1 MGDKKEKW
9 MTKGEKDKKRR
20 KQLKKM
26 KKALEKKI
34 AKEQEA
40 LRPKEIEE
48 KLRDTKK
55 SKAGENGNIVEK
67 KSKKKDKKDKVPK
80 PGTSS
85 GSGSS
90 EDKSSSSDG
99 SENEDD
105 IGASCDYIIDNLP
118 KCKDPVQEGD
128 RQRYLENALRP
139 MHKKKNELS
148 VKHYKS
154 YSTTQHYKNVVKERN
169 DFDSNDFELIEAKD
183 CKENVCTF
191 CNSGH
196 TGDFIEHLNSA
207 HKDEAEVKEFQD
219 LSIKAAFSREWS
231 EFLDGLEKRARFSF
245 NQINLEKEKGK
256 IIIEKLPDKQL
267 LKANDIN
274 PKLSKVV
281 KDINKFVPC
290 PFCLG
295 FYHEIEIPEHVHN
308 QCFLAKKDKNFS
320 KMRNFVREGQLLLP
334 TKQGVPNGEALK
346 LMESLGDDEIADVV
360 KRDFYILK
368 LGEYMLNKYKNFRSN
383 QTMFCVSRMRVC
395 GNLMLHLQKKG
406 LATCSPG
413 IQSEIGGIKSVICP
427 EMFNELKEAAKD
439 IARQDPSNPD
449 RIIVNVSIKVGE
461 AIKKVAEAIKMHC
474 MRSRDNVMHSQKLIY
489 RAERL
494 TTLMQTDWLHIG
506 SMRKKYD
513 QENSSKRDE
522 VLPLTSDVRN
532 LVDGIKHEL
541 EETLASIAYHRTKK
555 NVQKLQRVLLM
566 RLVVFNMRR
575 IGEVSRMR
583 VQDFESSKRAR
594 QTREEN
600 EEFSSLSE
608 LEKAVSK
615 TMLLVRFGGKVGRHV
630 ACLAPPDAVEGLEVL
645 AQEKYRR
652 TAGIIP
658 ENELIFATPGSMNHI
673 QGVTCFKQFAQK
685 YCEQP
690 DRVRGTK
697 MRKYIATSCQIIDLG
712 PEGKDTLCDH
722 LGHELNVHN
731 AFYRKHSDLVELT
744 KVAQVLCL
752 AEAGKL
758 SENAGRTLDN
768 LDISEKLFEA
778 EMMNGTFA
786 KDKGDEEGGDSEIE
800 EISGET
806 LKGKYPCNECDG
818 CSRNKPDDDCAKRKF
833 CLDKP
838 KFGGSNTIR
847 RKCIT
852 KRCQFEPEFDKNKKQ
867 GGEDK
872 DNDEDSDD
880 PEALGDIKMD
890 VKVKQEK
897 HWSEYNEPL
906 SKRIKTEPVEVES
919 DDPND
924 SPSKRQKGNNG
935 LAVES
940 RQYLSAQPQAQPEKD
955 QVEGEAANENTIDN
969 EGCAPG
975 FIWKTRP
982 DGTKYQVRDYRKAKI
997 LPNGQ
1002 LDNRIGMID
1011 NRSGNPFWRSRWSG
1025 QSNCRSMGIISGT
1038 SHFRR

>member
-1 MGDKKEKW
+1 VNQRAKKQKV
-9 MTKGEKDKKRR
+9 D
-20 KQLKKM
+20 
-26 KKALEKKI
+26 
-34 AKEQEA
+34 
-40 LRPKEIEE
+40 
-48 KLRDTKK
+48 
-55 SKAGENGNIVEK
+55 ENGNAIVKE
-67 KSKKKDKKDKVPK
+67 PK
-80 PGTSS
+80 NKENG
-85 GSGSS
+85 
-90 EDKSSSSDG
+90 DKSSSSDDKSSSSG
-99 SENEDD
+99 SEKEDI
-105 IGASCDYIIDNLP
+105 IGESCNYILDNLP
-118 KCKDPVQEGD
+118 KPQTVQEGD

-154 YSTTQHYKNVVKERN
+154 YTTTQYYKNVVKERN
-169 DFDSNDFELIEAKD
+169 DFDSNEFVLEEAQLS
-183 CKENVCTF
+183 KENVCTF
-191 CNSGH
+191 CKNGH
-196 TGDFIEHLNSA
+196 EGDFIEHLNSK
-207 HKDEAEVKEFQD
+207 HSDEAEVKEFQE
-219 LSIKAAFSREWS
+219 LSINNAFGREWC

-245 NQINLEKEKGK
+245 NQVNLEKEKGK
-256 IIIEKLPDKQL
+256 LIIEKFPSKQL

-274 PKLSKVV
+274 PKLSKIV
-281 KDINKFVPC
+281 KDVNRYVPC

-295 FYHEIEIPEHVHN
+295 FYHEIELPEHVHG
-308 QCFLAKKDKNFS
+308 QCTLARKDKNFS

-334 TKQGVPNGEALK
+334 TKQGVLNGEALK

-413 IQSEIGGIKSVICP
+413 IHSEIGGIKSVICP

-439 IARQDPSNPD
+439 IARQDPTNPD
-449 RIIVNVSIKVGE
+449 RIIVNVSIKVGQ

-474 MRSRDNVMHSQKLIY
+474 MRSRDNVMHSQKLID

-522 VLPLTSDVRN
+522 VLPLTSDVKN

-541 EETLASIAYHRTKK
+541 EETIASIAYHRTKK

-583 VQDFESSKRAR
+583 VCDFESSKKAR
-594 QTREEN
+594 EIREGN
-600 EEFSSLSE
+600 EEFNSLTE

-615 TMLLVRFGGKVGRHV
+615 TMLLVRFRGKVGRHV
-630 ACLAPPDAVEGLEVL
+630 ACLAPPDAVEGLEIL
-645 AQEKYRR
+645 SQEKYRK

-685 YCEQP
+685 YCEEP

-758 SENAGRTLDN
+758 SENAGRTLEN

-786 KDKGDEEGGDSEIE
+786 KDRGNEDGGDSEIE

-806 LKGKYPCNECDG
+806 IKGKYPCGTCDG
-818 CSRNKPDDDCAKRKF
+818 CKLTKPEDDCGTCKF

-847 RKCIT
+847 RKCIL
-852 KRCQFEPEFDKNKKQ
+852 KKCKFEPDFEKKKKQ
-867 GGEDK
+867 DGGD
-872 DNDEDSDD
+872 DDDDDSDD
-880 PEALGDIKMD
+880 PESLGDIKI
-890 VKVKQEK
+890 KKEQ
-897 HWSEYNEPL
+897 HWSEQPDDKAPL
-906 SKRIKTEPVEVES
+906 AKKIKTEPQEIDLGEEI
-919 DDPND
+919 DNTIE
-924 SPSKRQKGNNG
+924 SPSKRQKANNG
-935 LAVES
+935 VAVKLKSMSYLA
-940 RQYLSAQPQAQPEKD
+940 AQPKPTEPEKE
-955 QVEGEAANENTIDN
+955 VPEGEAANENTLDT
-969 EGCAPG
+969 EGCAEG

-982 DGTKYQVRDYRKAKI
+982 DGTKYQVRHYKKTKI

-1011 NRSGNPFWRSRWSG
+1011 NRSGNPYWRSRWSG

-1038 SHFRR
+1038 SHYRR